1 MSDKEDTNDKTAQDA
16 PLTDE
21 ETESVQGGRLADP
34 SASSAAMASEG
45 ALLAEEG

>member
-21 ETESVQGGRLADP
+21 EAQSVQGG
-34 SASSAAMASEG
+34 AAVTRREE
-45 ALLAEEG
+45 AEARIAEVR